1 MMTPYAAR
9 PLKEFPELPCP
20 LLRKAQAACSRM
32 NKLAP
37 LSLEFVHAGANM
49 VLWIQPRQVIVRS
62 PQVILSTGGMYTT
75 STAPPATDQLHVIE
89 VTLARLWMSRS

>member
-1 MMTPYAAR
+1 
-9 PLKEFPELPCP
+9 
-20 LLRKAQAACSRM
+20 M

-49 VLWIQPRQVIVRS
+49 VLWIQRRQVIVRS

-75 STAPPATDQLHVIE
+75 PIAPPATDQLAVME
-89 VTLARLWMSRS
+89 VRLARLWMSRSSTWSAINTSGPL